1 MKLLPRRIHILF
13 LAIAVGACSVAAAQA
28 TSDYSLQLQQGSAQL
43 QAGNAEAALAAGD
56 AAVRM
61 APDRWDG
68 YELAGRALLRLQ
80 RYEAAADALSRAIE
94 RAPAAQQGPLRD
106 LRRQALLAESGV
118 APAGRPAAAAVA
130 AASAPPAV
138 AAPAPASVPAP
149 APAVAAAVPVA
160 PASAP
165 AAPPVVASRSERRG
179 ARLVVPGGPLD
190 SSVWLDGSTGLM
202 WARPWAY
209 PVSATGPWDFNGA
222 QAFCSNLQILGYSD
236 WRLPTLQ
243 EAQSVYLASAKRW
256 RWSVPKF
263 APGYGLDDALSQG
276 VWRPAGFT
284 VDGDQ
289 FNGNRILLWT
299 STPGDQAGEHVG
311 LYFGKRYN
319 ARDDQKLG
327 IALAGERRRNP
338 YQGYALC
345 VRSGQAQA
353 AAAP

>member
-1 MKLLPRRIHILF
+1 MKLLPRRIHTLLF
-13 LAIAVGACSVAAAQA
+13 AIAVGACCAAAAQA
-28 TSDYSLQLQQGSAQL
+28 PSDYTLQLQQGSAQL

-61 APDRWDG
+61 EPDRWDG

-118 APAGRPAAAAVA
+118 APAGRPAGAAAATA
-130 AASAPPAV
+130 AASAPVPV
-138 AAPAPASVPAP
+138 PAPASVPAP
-149 APAVAAAVPVA
+149 VPAVAAPSAVA
-160 PASAP
+160 PAT
-165 AAPPVVASRSERRG
+165 VARVQEQPRSERRR
-179 ARLVVPGGPLD
+179 ARPVVPGGPLD

-209 PVSATGPWDFNGA
+209 PLSATGPWDFNGA
-222 QAFCSNLQILGYSD
+222 QAFCSNLQILGYAD

-276 VWRPAGFT
+276 VWRPAAFT
-284 VDGDQ
+284 VGGDT

-319 ARDDQKLG
+319 ARDDQKIG

-345 VRSGQAQA
+345 VRSGQTQAQA